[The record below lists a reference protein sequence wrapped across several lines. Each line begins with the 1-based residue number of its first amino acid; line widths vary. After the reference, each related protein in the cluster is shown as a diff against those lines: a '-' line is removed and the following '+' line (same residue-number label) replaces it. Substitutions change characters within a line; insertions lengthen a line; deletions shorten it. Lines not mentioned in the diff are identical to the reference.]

1 MLKNTTNSPVGL
13 SLTVGIKQKY
23 TAAITKINGVLSM
36 YQSIIISDNV
46 SAYSV
51 KEFGPIVLAL
61 AFVLA
66 LGGVTAAALIM
77 CGRGHVKSAGVNW
90 AHRSVEIACR

>member
-1 MLKNTTNSPVGL
+1 
-13 SLTVGIKQKY
+13 
-23 TAAITKINGVLSM
+23 M

-46 SAYSV
+46 GAYST
-51 KEFGPIVLAL
+51 KEFGPIILAL

-77 CGRGHVKSAGVNW
+77 CGKGHVKSAGIDWV
-90 AHRSVEIACR
+90 HRSVEIACR